1 MDILFL
7 GTSSATPTKAR
18 NVSGAAVI
26 DTVGSGWTLVDCGE
40 GTQHRLLHTALSL
53 NDLRAV
59 CISHVHGDHCYG
71 LPGLLATAGLLGRK
85 HPLTIVAPAG
95 IEEWIA
101 ATLRCSRLEL
111 PYALAF
117 AAVEAGGPWE
127 WGRMTV
133 DAVALSHR
141 VPSFAYRFCEPQ
153 DEPALDTAKLLEH
166 GIPRGP
172 LWGRLQQGETVEFG
186 GVRYD
191 PADFLLPP
199 PPPLSAIVAGD
210 NDRPELLR
218 TACEGVD
225 VLVHEATY
233 TEEVAVRTARDT
245 GHSTAGAVAAF
256 AASVNLPNL
265 VLTHFSAR
273 YQSGGKSPSVEDI
286 RAEAAAHYGGRLF
299 LAEDL
304 ARFRLGKQGRFD
316 RIA

>member
-18 NVSGAAVI
+18 NVSGTAVI

-53 NDLRAV
+53 NDLRAICV
-59 CISHVHGDHCYG
+59 THVHGDHSYG
-71 LPGLLATAGLLGRK
+71 LPGLLASAGLLGRK
-85 HPLTIVAPAG
+85 HPLTIIAPAG
-95 IEEWIA
+95 IEPWIA
-101 ATLRCSRLEL
+101 ATLDYSRLQL
-111 PYALAF
+111 PYSLNF
-117 AAVEAGGPWE
+117 VAVESGGGWE
-127 WGRMTV
+127 FGRMHI
-133 DAVALSHR
+133 DAVELSHR
-141 VPSFAYRFCEPQ
+141 VPSFAYRFCERQ
-153 DEPALDTAKLLEH
+153 DEPTLDTAKLLEH

-172 LWGRLQQGETVEFG
+172 LWGQLQQGATVDYG
-186 GVRYD
+186 GT
-191 PADFLLPP
+191 PLHGPDFLLPP
-199 PPPLSAIVAGD
+199 QPPLRAIVAGD

-218 TACEGVD
+218 TVCEGVD

-256 AASVNLPNL
+256 AASIGLPNL

-286 RAEAAAHYGGRLF
+286 RAEAAAYYGGRLF